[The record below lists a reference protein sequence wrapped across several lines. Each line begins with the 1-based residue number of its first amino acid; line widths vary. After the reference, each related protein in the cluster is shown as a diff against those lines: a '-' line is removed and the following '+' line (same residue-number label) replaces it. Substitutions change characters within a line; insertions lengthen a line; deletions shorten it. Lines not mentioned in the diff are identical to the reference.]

1 MTHSQYSSHSRSSAF
16 TLVELLVVITIIG
29 ILIALLLPAVQVAR
43 EAARRMQCRNNLKQI
58 GLALHLYH
66 EALNT
71 FPPGSIMT
79 DWETDKG
86 KGGALV
92 RILPYIEQRALYE
105 SIDFSRA
112 IEGQTFPGTT
122 SLIQSTP
129 ISTYL
134 CPSDD
139 LKVLYGKALHNYAAS
154 KGPTAHSDNPG
165 CSCPAADAWNAYAL
179 HPYSDSAGSA
189 GAFVRSLKGIC
200 YRGADFRDGLSTTIF
215 FGEVRPACSGHNAKG
230 WATSNNGQ
238 GLVSTLV
245 PINYDTCSTTNP
257 DNCRN
262 KGNWNMELGFK
273 SSHSGGAHFLLGDG
287 SVHFLQEAI
296 DHWTYQYLGARADG
310 QVVDNVL

>member
-1 MTHSQYSSHSRSSAF
+1 MTNSKSSSHSRSVAF

-29 ILIALLLPAVQVAR
+29 ILIALLLPAVQAAR
-43 EAARRMQCRNNLKQI
+43 EAARRVQCRNNLKQI
-58 GLALHLYH
+58 GLALHSYH

-71 FPPGSIMT
+71 FPPGAIMT
-79 DWETDKG
+79 AWETNKG
-86 KGGALV
+86 KGSVLV

-105 SIDFSRA
+105 SFDFSQA
-112 IEGQTFPGTT
+112 IEGQTFAGTA
-122 SLIQSTP
+122 SLIQSIP
-129 ISTYL
+129 IPAFW

-139 LKVLYGKALHNYAAS
+139 LHTLNGIALHNYAAS
-154 KGPTAHSDNPG
+154 NGPTAHSDNPS
-165 CSCPAADAWNAYAL
+165 CSCPAAAWNAYAL
-179 HPYSDSAGSA
+179 HPYSSDTGSA

-200 YRGADFRDGLSTTIF
+200 YRSADFRDGLSTTIF
-215 FGEVRPACSGHNAKG
+215 FGEVRPACSTHNAEG

-262 KGNWNMELGFK
+262 NANWNMELGFK

-287 SVHFLQEAI
+287 SVHFLLEAI
-296 DHWTYQYLGARADG
+296 DHWSYQYLGARADG
-310 QVVDNVL
+310 QVVANVL